1 MSDSS
6 ERTTESSNTVER
18 SFRLLRFI
26 AEGGQTKNV
35 SEAARQLGVNRI
47 TLMRLIASL
56 EALGLIVDGP
66 AGHRLGLPFLTLASA
81 ALGSSDLIAH
91 ARAVLPELAASTRM
105 SAYLVMRED
114 AEIVY
119 SLAEMPDTPLVSQI
133 RAGSRLP
140 AYRATPG
147 LAMLALLDDAEIERM
162 CTSVWSE
169 PDAPSFKTL
178 SKRLAQIRADG
189 CAWSHSGLEAGIDSC
204 AAPIVDAAGNAVAAL
219 SIAGPSRMFADRPE
233 HDEALALPVKRAAT
247 QISKLLA

>member
-1 MSDSS
+1 MADNSDRSN
-6 ERTTESSNTVER
+6 ESSNAVER

-26 AEGGQTKNV
+26 AEGGQTGNV

-56 EALGLIVDGP
+56 EALGLIVEGP

-81 ALGSSDLIAH
+81 ALGSSDLITH
-91 ARAVLPELAASTRM
+91 ARSVLPTLAALTRM
-105 SAYLVMRED
+105 SAYLVVREG

-119 SLAEMPDTPLVSQI
+119 SLAEVPDTPLVSQI
-133 RAGSRLP
+133 RVGSRLP

-147 LAMLALLDDAEIERM
+147 LAMLALLEPATLEQM
-162 CTSVWSE
+162 CATQWTE
-169 PDAPSFKTL
+169 PDAPSFDEL
-178 SKRLAQIRADG
+178 SARLAQIRADG

-204 AAPIVDAAGNAVAAL
+204 AAPIVDASGNALAAL
-219 SIAGPSRMFADRPE
+219 SIAGPSRLFADRPE
-233 HDEALALPVKRAAT
+233 HDEALAQPVKRAAA